1 MSVTSPQAAVVS
13 YATDPKALEVVARMK
28 LISPKADPL
37 SVMPDVHPER
47 IPRHIAF
54 IMDGN
59 GRWAEERGFP
69 RIFGHR
75 NGAAAVRT
83 TVEECGRLGVECV
96 TLYSFSIENWRRP
109 QLEIDALMAMCLM
122 YVEGEREAFIRERIR
137 FKVLGQRE
145 GLPQEV
151 VEAIERTEEATANLG
166 GPTLCI
172 ALNYGGRAEIIAAA
186 QALAK
191 KARLGELD
199 PATIDEEMIS
209 SHLTTAGVRDPDL
222 LVRTAGEQRI
232 SNFLLWQLSYAELYF
247 TPVYWPDF
255 TIAELHK
262 AVRSYASRSRRF
274 GGLIGGAAST

>member
-1 MSVTSPQAAVVS
+1 MTVGAAANTPVS
-13 YATDPKALEVVARMK
+13 FANDPAAIEIVARMK
-28 LISPKADPL
+28 QICHKADPL
-37 SVMPDVHPER
+37 SILPDVHPER

-59 GRWAEERGFP
+59 GRWAQERGFP

-96 TLYSFSIENWRRP
+96 TLYSFSMENWRRP

-122 YVEGEREAFIRERIR
+122 YVEGEREAFMRERIR
-137 FKVLGQRE
+137 LKVLGQRE

-151 VEAIERTEEATANLG
+151 IDAIDRTEEATANLG

-172 ALNYGGRAEIIAAA
+172 ALNYGARAEIIAATQKIA
-186 QALAK
+186 AR
-191 KARLGELD
+191 ARLGEID
-199 PATIDEEMIS
+199 PASIDEEMIS
-209 SHLTTAGVRDPDL
+209 NNLTTAGVPDPDL

-255 TIAELHK
+255 TIPELHK
-262 AVRSYASRSRRF
+262 AIRSYAARSRRF
-274 GGLIGGAAST
+274 GGLEVGTAAS

>member
-1 MSVTSPQAAVVS
+1 MTTTSESIPVS
-13 YATDPKALEVVARMK
+13 PFSNDPEACAIVERMK
-28 LISPKADPL
+28 KICVKADPFL
-37 SVMPDVHPER
+37 HLPDVHPAA

-75 NGAAAVRT
+75 NGAAAVRS

-96 TLYSFSIENWRRP
+96 TLYSFSMENWRRP

-122 YVEGEREAFIRERIR
+122 YVEGEREAFIRERIK
-137 FKVLGQRE
+137 FKVLGRRE

-151 VEAIERTEEATANLG
+151 VDAIARTEEATANLG

-172 ALNYGGRAEIIAAA
+172 ALNYGGRTEIVDAAKSISRKVAAGLLDAAEI
-186 QALAK
+186 
-191 KARLGELD
+191 D
-199 PATIDEEMIS
+199 DDTIS
-209 SHLTTAGVRDPDL
+209 SHLTTAGVPDPDL

-232 SNFLLWQLSYAELYF
+232 SNFLLWQLSYAEFYF

-255 TIAELHK
+255 TIPELHK
-262 AVRSYASRSRRF
+262 AVRAFAARSRRF
-274 GGLIGGAAST
+274 GGLKTERAAT

>member
-1 MSVTSPQAAVVS
+1 MEAAATLPVS
-13 YATDPKALEVVARMK
+13 YANDPSALEVVARMK
-28 LISPKADPL
+28 RVCHKADPL
-37 SVMPDVHPER
+37 NLLPDVHPER

-59 GRWAEERGFP
+59 GRWAQERGFP

-96 TLYSFSIENWRRP
+96 TLYSFSMENWRRP

-151 VEAIERTEEATANLG
+151 IDAIDRTEEATANLG

-172 ALNYGGRAEIIAAA
+172 ALNYGARAEIIAATQKIA
-186 QALAK
+186 AR
-191 KARLGELD
+191 ARLGEID
-199 PATIDEEMIS
+199 PAMIDEDMIS
-209 SHLTTAGVRDPDL
+209 ANLTTAGVPDPDL

-255 TIAELHK
+255 TIPELHK
-262 AVRSYASRSRRF
+262 AIRAFASRSRRF
-274 GGLIGGAAST
+274 GGLEVGTAAT